1 MKKLTKKAMRE
12 NLNLTKD
19 EINLVWEY
27 QETFTQFWDNEC
39 EGFCVDARLLYSELG
54 YDEEKNHF
62 NRWIKN
68 FIEILHKE
76 ESTDYERFFIQTP
89 NAVKGSSYTQEEMK
103 EMSKQKRT
111 SLGISSTYNI
121 TLEFAKEIC
130 VTVGVLPRTNAKTK
144 DLSSKVRKYF
154 ILMEKLVHSYE
165 KWNIIRK
172 DEKKGYN
179 ILKQSLEDNSKR
191 KNTRITTTDYCDL
204 ANLMNSALFGFTSKE
219 MRDWCGLDTSI
230 RDNFSIEENKAIDE
244 CQVMLTGLLKTNM
257 SKKQIIDNFND
268 FVINSGW
275 NFKEKYDKLYDT
287 YVKEHGGY

>member
-1 MKKLTKKAMRE
+1 MKKLTKKSMRE

-19 EINLVWEY
+19 EINLIWEH
-27 QETFTQFWDNEC
+27 QETFPQFWDNEC
-39 EGFCVDARLLYSELG
+39 GGFCVDARLLYFELG
-54 YDEEKNHF
+54 YDDFKNF
-62 NRWIKN
+62 NRWFNN
-68 FIEILHKE
+68 FIEILNKKE
-76 ESTDYERFFIQTP
+76 KVDYNVVFKEGVGNGYITRFTEDDIKSMSPQQRSR
-89 NAVKGSSYTQEEMK
+89 NKISK
-103 EMSKQKRT
+103 E
-111 SLGISSTYNI
+111 YNL

-130 VTVGVLPRTNAKTK
+130 VTVGVLPRTNLKTK

-154 ILMEKLVHSYE
+154 ILMEKLVHNYE

-191 KNTRITTTDYCDL
+191 KNTKITTTDYCDL
-204 ANLMNSALFGFTSKE
+204 ANLINSALFGFTSKE

-244 CQVMLTGLLKTNM
+244 CQVMLSGLLKTNIKPQQRVDM
-257 SKKQIIDNFND
+257 FND